1 MQTEDNIQQRRNCSC
16 GFLDISDVT
25 ERRQSEISTSKRIQG
40 ACRVPSSLFTM
51 TKACM
56 NVASAASANLKSAK
70 RKHNEALA
78 RLQLIE
84 GEGIDI
90 NIQSLEEALAEKSQA
105 SRDVELASAAYYS
118 YKNFKHGSYDRYL
131 ARLKGR
137 GPLTTQPTNNVAPV
151 KGNKSRMIGLMPNCT
166 KSYFCGGN

>member
-1 MQTEDNIQQRRNCSC
+1 MQTEDNIQQRSNCSC

-25 ERRQSEISTSKRIQG
+25 ERQQSEISTNKRIQG

-70 RKHNEALA
+70 RKQNEALA

-84 GEGIDI
+84 GEGAAT
-90 NIQSLEEALAEKSQA
+90 NIQSLEEALAQA

-118 YKNFKHGSYDRYL
+118 YNNFKHGSYDRYL

-137 GPLTTQPTNNVAPV
+137 GPLTTQPTNNVTPV
-151 KGNKSRMIGLMPNCT
+151 KGNKSRMIGLMPNCS
-166 KSYFCGGN
+166 KSYFCGSN

>member
-1 MQTEDNIQQRRNCSC
+1 MQTEDNIQQRSNCSC

-25 ERRQSEISTSKRIQG
+25 ERQQSEISTSKIIQG

-56 NVASAASANLKSAK
+56 NVASAASAN
-70 RKHNEALA
+70 
-78 RLQLIE
+78 
-84 GEGIDI
+84 
-90 NIQSLEEALAEKSQA
+90 
-105 SRDVELASAAYYS
+105 
-118 YKNFKHGSYDRYL
+118 NFKHGSYDRYL

-137 GPLTTQPTNNVAPV
+137 GPLTTQPTNNVTPV